1 MKILYH
7 HRVASRD
14 GQAVHIDELIAA
26 LRALG
31 HEVIVVAPGGAESQE
46 FGTSQGWVDAIR
58 KRLPRALY
66 ELAELGYAL
75 LSYRRLAAQIRRHRP
90 DVIYERY
97 NLYLLAGAWARKRFG
112 LPLLLE
118 VNAPIA
124 EERHAYGGLAFPGL
138 ARRVQAWTWR
148 GADCVLPVTKVL
160 AGYVERAGVPAE
172 RIEVIPN
179 GINPGHFTDAPPRA
193 EAKARLGLDDRLV
206 LGFVGF
212 VRDWHG
218 LDKVLDW
225 LAARRGAREVQFVVV
240 GDGPARAG
248 LEAQAGE
255 LGISDRVRF
264 TGLVA
269 REEIPGWVAAFDIAL
284 QPAVVE
290 YASPLKLFEYLALGC
305 AVVAPGQEN
314 LKEILVDGVNARLF
328 DPEVEDSLC
337 QALDELVIDEDLR
350 QRLGAGAR
358 ATIAE
363 RDLTWHA
370 NARRVCERFER
381 LLRQRAPVTA

>member
-26 LRALG
+26 LRARG

-66 ELAELGYAL
+66 ELAELGYAV
-75 LSYRRLAAQIRRHRP
+75 LSYRRLAKRIREHRP

-148 GADCVLPVTKVL
+148 GADCVLPVTTVL

-179 GINPGHFTDAPPRA
+179 GINPEHFRQAPERA
-193 EAKARLGLDDRLV
+193 EAKRRLGLDDRLV

-212 VRDWHG
+212 VREWHG
-218 LDKVLDW
+218 LDRVLEW
-225 LAARRGAREVQFVVV
+225 LATRRGAGEVQFVVV
-240 GDGPARAG
+240 GDGPAREG
-248 LEAQAGE
+248 LEAQAAA
-255 LGISDRVRF
+255 LGIVDRVRF
-264 TGLVA
+264 TGVVP
-269 REEIPGWVAAFDIAL
+269 RDEIPGWVAAFDIAL

-314 LKEILVDGVNARLF
+314 LREILVDGVNARLF
-328 DPEVEDSLC
+328 DPERDGSLC
-337 QALDELVIDEDLR
+337 LALDGLVNDVELRE
-350 QRLGAGAR
+350 RLGDGAR
-358 ATIAE
+358 RTITE
-363 RDLTWHA
+363 RNLTWHA
-370 NARRVCERFER
+370 NAGRVCARFER
-381 LLRQRAPVTA
+381 LLAQREPAAA

>member
-26 LRALG
+26 LRARG
-31 HEVIVVAPGGAESQE
+31 HEVTVVAPSGTDAQE

-66 ELAELGYAL
+66 ELAELAYAV
-75 LSYRRLAAQIRRHRP
+75 LSYWRLAGQIRQHRP

-97 NLYLLAGAWARKRFG
+97 NLYLLAGVWASKRFG

-160 AGYVERAGVPAE
+160 AGYVERAGVPAG

-179 GINPGHFTDAPPRA
+179 GINPEHFRVAPART
-193 EAKARLGLDDRLV
+193 EAKQGLGLDSEVV

-218 LDKVLDW
+218 LDRVLEW
-225 LAARRGAREVQFVVV
+225 LASRESAGQVQFLVV

-248 LEAQAGE
+248 LEAHAAA
-255 LGISDRVRF
+255 LGIADRVKF
-264 TGLVA
+264 TGVVP
-269 REEIPGWVAAFDIAL
+269 RDEIPGWVAAFDIAL
-284 QPAVVE
+284 QPAVVS

-314 LKEILVDGVNARLF
+314 LREILVDGLNARLF
-328 DPEVEDSLC
+328 NPEAPESLW
-337 QALDELVIDEDLR
+337 QALDELVGDEDLR
-350 QRLGAGAR
+350 QQLGAGAHR
-358 ATIAE
+358 TIAE
-363 RDLTWHA
+363 RNLTWHA
-370 NARRVCERFER
+370 NAARVCARFEA
-381 LLRQRAPVTA
+381 LLAQAEPAQA